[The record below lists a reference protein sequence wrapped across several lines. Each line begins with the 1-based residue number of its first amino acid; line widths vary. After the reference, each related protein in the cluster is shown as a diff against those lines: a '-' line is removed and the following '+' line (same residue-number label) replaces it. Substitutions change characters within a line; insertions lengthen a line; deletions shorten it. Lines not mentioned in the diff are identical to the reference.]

1 MGKTP
6 ETIKASDGF
15 LLLDADHNPLFVNPA
30 AMQILLYPQKTTAQ
44 RHLGTSLA
52 TKIRFTLLSATSS
65 GASDIVSKLQS
76 GRRLYFCRSYR
87 VNSVVNADTPLSVAV
102 LLERNARKSTS
113 LTAIAEQFHLT
124 TREQE
129 VSQHLLS
136 GLTTKEIASRMK
148 ISPHTVKTFLRLI
161 MVKMG
166 VSTRSG
172 ILGKAFTTESEGRS
186 AAGRN
191 SIERAGA
198 QWPAAWPRIGS

>member
-30 AMQILLYPQKTTAQ
+30 AMQILLYPQKITANKQ
-44 RHLGTSLA
+44 LGASLA
-52 TKIRFTLLSATSS
+52 AKIRFTLLAVTPK
-65 GASDIVSKLQS
+65 GASGIVSKLQS
-76 GRRLYFCRSYR
+76 GRRLYLCRSYR
-87 VNSVVNADTPLSVAV
+87 VNPVTNADTPLSVAV
-102 LLERNARKSTS
+102 LLERNSGKSTS
-113 LTAIAEQFHLT
+113 LTEISEKFHLT

-172 ILGKAFTTESEGRS
+172 ILGKAFTTEPEFRS
-186 AAGRN
+186 ASA
-191 SIERAGA
+191 ERTGA
-198 QWPAAWPRIGS
+198 KSLAAWPRIGS